1 MFGGEGPVLVV
12 QPPTARGESEEGSR
26 RSGSTRSGETR
37 SGGGEKSD
45 SVVRSEGGNEG
56 REGGK
61 DGAKRK
67 KDKKGEGSEGEV
79 ESETE
84 WRRESRKERRPSQD
98 GSKRDGK
105 GEKGSPALSNSGS
118 RRERS
123 VPPSPIVIV
132 EPSAEE
138 EGEERNTSSP
148 SIAPSSQSPMEKSQR
163 GGHGKGGGKASA
175 RTPPT
180 RRTRSPSAA
189 SPSAMKSRRER
200 GEGAKKGDSG
210 SEDEIAPSSPLSTPA
225 IAIQQRPATVAEGV
239 RRSPAGGSGSSG
251 LKSPP
256 LPYEGTTWSPART
269 RRKADDDGGDALRA
283 AAQGLRVSANSSE
296 MGSDE
301 SEKKKKK
308 KRRKKKA
315 SKPPV
320 LVAIEKLEDECDLY
334 TKKLEEE
341 RMRMKKLKVEIT
353 AAEDEI
359 LKFRLKLKGGQDAMD
374 NQISSKEKAVA
385 TLEEKLGQMR
395 AKLNERIKSNKKKR
409 EVIDTLR
416 KERILF
422 KMNKD
427 KYMAEKEGME
437 REMAILISESK
448 EALKARATIKKEME
462 MLSERAGREQDA
474 FDQEWNVIVEMMQN
488 KRPYDKDYLKNLRA
502 KMRRAS
508 VGGADAIV
516 ERGDSGG
523 DLTHLGDMSK
533 EEEMALKKRHV
544 KNLWRYAYDK
554 VKKHIQMKK
563 TKICVDAVEKLQKV
577 TGISEIDDLGQ
588 EFEEMEEKN
597 VELVTATNNILHE
610 VSRTKQRNNLLR
622 EEIAKLKDMTSDDL
636 EVQRGAALHRR
647 EAEKRL
653 QRLRVQGDILQ
664 HRILSDKRSLASLFM
679 PLLAFAQ
686 RLEVPAAFIGE
697 STRTLLQ
704 DIGQARRNSVTMQ
717 NPELVEK
724 AVDEIVRVIDDKVRM
739 LARATNKGKSR
750 DPSMTSNIELW
761 MDPNATAGGGAGGS
775 GGDERHTS
783 HSLLGDE
790 GSGSGS
796 LVGGRMSFGA
806 GVNGAGYARDKAKY
820 KIDVTKLPT
829 VYGVGGKI
837 EDEEDEED
845 EDEEVIEPLTS
856 RVWREAKTSQ

>member
-61 DGAKRK
+61 EGAKRK

-84 WRRESRKERRPSQD
+84 WRRESRKEGRPSQN

-123 VPPSPIVIV
+123 TPPSPIVIV

-395 AKLNERIKSNKKKR
+395 AKLNERIKSNKVGKACSR
-409 EVIDTLR
+409 LLGVVVCAHPHSPSPSPIPTFIPIPAVHFISSLSL
-416 KERILF
+416 LF
-422 KMNKD
+422 FSFSLSLPPPSSSLLPFLSPLPRHHTQMR
-427 KYMAEKEGME
+427 AEKARSDRHAAKGAHSIQNEQRQVHGREGGDGKRDGHTHIGVE
-437 REMAILISESK
+437 RGIES
-448 EALKARATIKKEME
+448 ARHHQKGNGNAERKGGA
-462 MLSERAGREQDA
+462 RAGRLRSR
-474 FDQEWNVIVEMMQN
+474 VE
-488 KRPYDKDYLKNLRA
+488 
-502 KMRRAS
+502 
-508 VGGADAIV
+508 
-516 ERGDSGG
+516 
-523 DLTHLGDMSK
+523 
-533 EEEMALKKRHV
+533 
-544 KNLWRYAYDK
+544 
-554 VKKHIQMKK
+554 
-563 TKICVDAVEKLQKV
+563 C
-577 TGISEIDDLGQ
+577 
-588 EFEEMEEKN
+588 
-597 VELVTATNNILHE
+597 
-610 VSRTKQRNNLLR
+610 
-622 EEIAKLKDMTSDDL
+622 
-636 EVQRGAALHRR
+636 HRR
-647 EAEKRL
+647 DDAE
-653 QRLRVQGDILQ
+653 
-664 HRILSDKRSLASLFM
+664 
-679 PLLAFAQ
+679 
-686 RLEVPAAFIGE
+686 
-697 STRTLLQ
+697 
-704 DIGQARRNSVTMQ
+704 
-717 NPELVEK
+717 
-724 AVDEIVRVIDDKVRM
+724 
-739 LARATNKGKSR
+739 
-750 DPSMTSNIELW
+750 
-761 MDPNATAGGGAGGS
+761 
-775 GGDERHTS
+775 
-783 HSLLGDE
+783 
-790 GSGSGS
+790 
-796 LVGGRMSFGA
+796 
-806 GVNGAGYARDKAKY
+806 
-820 KIDVTKLPT
+820 
-829 VYGVGGKI
+829 
-837 EDEEDEED
+837 
-845 EDEEVIEPLTS
+845 
-856 RVWREAKTSQ
+856 